1 MQSPNFSA
9 CFTGSL
15 CMAVVSSLTTCHLS
29 FFLPTTLQVSHGSL
43 MPGHL
48 CAFVPLL
55 EYSLFLQLPNTCP
68 TLLIHYWTFEFP
80 LKHHIL
86 SSRPLD
92 NLGSVILCSLVIL
105 PLSKQ
110 LACSLQLH
118 TLGTSLLNQGSASYD
133 PEAKFGPAPVFVNK
147 VSLKHRKAH

>member
-1 MQSPNFSA
+1 MWPW
-9 CFTGSL
+9 
-15 CMAVVSSLTTCHLS
+15 CHLS
-29 FFLPTTLQVSHGSL
+29 PLAIFHSFFQPHCRSPMAHSCLGICLRLSL
-43 MPGHL
+43 
-48 CAFVPLL
+48 
-55 EYSLFLQLPNTCP
+55 SWNILFLQLPNT
-68 TLLIHYWTFEFP
+68 LGIHYQTFEFP

-92 NLGSVILCSLVIL
+92 NLGSVILCSLVTL

-118 TLGTSLLNQGSASYD
+118 ALGTSLLNQGSANYD